1 MWSETLPDGTGR
13 PPETL
18 PAAAAPTP
26 AELADFAL
34 ALITSRY
41 SVSPKRLVAPG
52 PNPAQLQSLVEAA
65 GCAPDHEALRPWRFV
80 RIGTAQRAALGELFA
95 HALLERDPGAPAQA
109 QVQARDKAFRAPELL
124 LAVVRLEPV
133 HADVPAFERYVALGA
148 ALMNL
153 LLAAHGFG
161 LGAMLTGGHALR
173 STRFAQAFGLGPSE
187 HAVCFVAIGTPTEVR
202 RHQRPSASDLMS
214 DWQPQPQP

>member
-1 MWSETLPDGTGR
+1 MWSETRPAGPGR

-18 PAAAAPTP
+18 PAAAAPSS

-52 PNPAQLQSLVEAA
+52 PNAAQLQSLVEAA

-80 RIGTAQRAALGELFA
+80 RIGTAQRAALGELFV
-95 HALLERDPGAPAQA
+95 HALLERDPDAPANSQA
-109 QVQARDKAFRAPELL
+109 QARDKAFRAPELL
-124 LAVVRLEPV
+124 LALARLEPV
-133 HADVPAFERYVALGA
+133 HADVPAHERYVALGA

-153 LLAAHGFG
+153 LLAAHGYG

-173 STRFAQAFGLGPSE
+173 SARFAQEFGLGPGE
-187 HAVCFVAIGTPTEVR
+187 HAVCFVAIGTATEVR
-202 RHQRPSASDLMS
+202 RHQRPSASDLVS
-214 DWQPQPQP
+214 DWRPQP